1 MNSLSAQEYEW
12 LLALLG
18 AAMQWTGI
26 LIRRAGANMLQNF
39 YATEM
44 GVNSGMVWPKRH

>member
-1 MNSLSAQEYEW
+1 MNSLSAQEYNW

-26 LIRRAGANMLQNF
+26 LIRGAGANMLQNF
-39 YATEM
+39 YAAEM
-44 GVNSGMVWPKRH
+44 GVNSGMVLPKRH

>member
-1 MNSLSAQEYEW
+1 MNSLSAQEYKW
-12 LLALLG
+12 LLALLWE
-18 AAMQWTGI
+18 AMQWAGI
-26 LIRRAGANMLQNF
+26 LIRRAGANMPQNF